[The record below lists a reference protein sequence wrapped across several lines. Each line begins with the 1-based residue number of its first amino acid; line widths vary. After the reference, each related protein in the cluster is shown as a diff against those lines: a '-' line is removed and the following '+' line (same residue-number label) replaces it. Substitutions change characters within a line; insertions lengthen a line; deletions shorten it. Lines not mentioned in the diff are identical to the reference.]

1 MTEYYV
7 VRGDTRVEGPF
18 DSHRE
23 AKERADER
31 STSDVGL
38 AYTVEAVR
46 QDRRGRNQ
54 EDS

>member
-1 MTEYYV
+1 MTDYYV

-18 DSHRE
+18 ESHAE
-23 AKERADER
+23 AKERADEL

-46 QDRRGRNQ
+46 
-54 EDS
+54 ED